1 MLEYHKEDEA
11 LLIRNLVTGQAL
23 CGIPPPAP
31 PPPPPAQPPSHRHP
45 RPLPPPPSSIPQP
58 LSPTTSSCCTS
69 DQLPGDTGVSVWAA
83 PGATCRA
90 LGSCFP
96 CQPRAW
102 FASCTSS
109 EPSGLTSHLAA
120 TCQPSCSVFSP
131 VHQLPAEPAGR
142 VLDQKRRDLWW
153 SGPLVPELL
162 APFSSL
168 LVLPSIKWG

>member
-31 PPPPPAQPPSHRHP
+31 PAHPPSHRHP

-58 LSPTTSSCCTS
+58 LSATTASCCTS
-69 DQLPGDTGVSVWAA
+69 DQLPGDSDAGVSVWAA
-83 PGATCRA
+83 PGAACRA

-96 CQPRAW
+96 CQPQAW

-109 EPSGLTSHLAA
+109 DPSGLTSHLAA
-120 TCQPSCSVFSP
+120 TCRPSCSVFSP

-153 SGPLVPELL
+153 SGPLASELL

-168 LVLPSIKWG
+168 SVFPSVKWG